1 MKKLRYKKILMIIVL
16 MVFSEMTLIQVHAS
30 ELELKP
36 KTYNES
42 NPYKLKVS
50 YTWTSEG
57 QTIQSYDVSDNG
69 QIAIAFSNQTIGV
82 FDNDMNFLYQL
93 SFINNGSYGVLW
105 LDESLLFIDHRSKT
119 AVVFGNDGVPENFY
133 EITGP
138 SNYYYEVVQERI
150 RKQGNDRY
158 YCTNGS
164 EGNIS
169 LVHYAYY
176 TILKRTSGEGKEEI
190 LYEVDTLFDGTFGA
204 KLYIVAY
211 PSIYVMSAIGVLIY
225 KIYKRHNK
233 R

>member
-1 MKKLRYKKILMIIVL
+1 MKKSRLLLIICV
-16 MVFSEMTLIQVHAS
+16 VIIFSEMTLIQVHAS

-42 NPYKLKVS
+42 SSYKFKVS

-69 QIAIAFSNQTIGV
+69 QIAIAFSNKTIGV

-105 LDESLLFIDHRSKT
+105 LDENLLFIDLRSDT
-119 AVVFGNDGVPENFY
+119 AVVFGNDGVPEYFY

-138 SNYYYEVVQERI
+138 SNYYSKFVRERI

-164 EGNIS
+164 ESEGNFS
-169 LVHYAYY
+169 LGETHYEYY

-190 LYEVDTLFDGTFGA
+190 LYEVNTLFDGTFGI
-204 KLYIVAY
+204 KLYIFAY
-211 PSIYVMSAIGVLIY
+211 VSVYVISAIGVLIY
-225 KIYKRHNK
+225 RKLNK
-233 R
+233 K

>member
-1 MKKLRYKKILMIIVL
+1 MKNVRLKILLILYVL

-42 NPYKLKVS
+42 NPYKFKVS

-93 SFINNGSYGVLW
+93 SFINDGAYGVLW
-105 LDESLLFIDHRSKT
+105 LDESLLFIALRSKT
-119 AVVFGNDGVPENFY
+119 AVAFGNDGVPEYFY
-133 EITGP
+133 EIIGP
-138 SNYYYEVVQERI
+138 SNYYSEFVLERI

-190 LYEVDTLFDGTFGA
+190 LYEVDTLFDGTFGL
-204 KLYIVAY
+204 KLCIAIYI
-211 PSIYVMSAIGVLIY
+211 SIYVMSAIGVLVY
-225 KIYKRHNK
+225 KIFKSHNK
-233 R
+233 K

>member
-1 MKKLRYKKILMIIVL
+1 MKKSRLLLIICFL
-16 MVFSEMTLIQVHAS
+16 IIFSEMTLIQVHAS

-42 NPYKLKVS
+42 NPYKFNVS

-69 QIAIAFSNQTIGV
+69 QIAIAFSNKTIGV

-105 LDESLLFIDHRSKT
+105 LDESLLVIDPRSEV
-119 AVVFGNDGVPENFY
+119 AVACGNDGVPEYFY

-138 SNYYYEVVQERI
+138 SNYYYEFVLERI

-164 EGNIS
+164 EGNFS
-169 LVHYAYY
+169 FVHYEYY
-176 TILKRTSGEGKEEI
+176 TILKRTSREGKEEI
-190 LYEVDTLFDGTFGA
+190 LYEVNTLFDGTFGI
-204 KLYIVAY
+204 KLYIFAY
-211 PSIYVMSAIGVLIY
+211 VSVYVISAIGVLIY
-225 KIYKRHNK
+225 KRLNK
-233 R
+233 K

>member
-1 MKKLRYKKILMIIVL
+1 
-16 MVFSEMTLIQVHAS
+16 MTLIQVHAS

-36 KTYNES
+36 KTYNENS
-42 NPYKLKVS
+42 SYKFKVS

-69 QIAIAFSNQTIGV
+69 QIAIAFSNKTIGV

-93 SFINNGSYGVLW
+93 SFIKDGSFGVLW
-105 LDESLLFIDHRSKT
+105 LDESLLFIDPRSEV
-119 AVVFGNDGVPENFY
+119 AVACGNDGVPECFY

-138 SNYYYEVVQERI
+138 SNYYEFVLERI

-164 EGNIS
+164 EGNFS
-169 LVHYAYY
+169 FVHYEYY

-190 LYEVDTLFDGTFGA
+190 LYEVNTLFDGTFGV
-204 KLYIVAY
+204 KLCIFVYV
-211 PSIYVMSAIGVLIY
+211 SIYVISAIVVLIY
-225 KIYKRHNK
+225 KKLNK
-233 R
+233 K

>member
-1 MKKLRYKKILMIIVL
+1 MKKSRLLLIIVVL

-30 ELELKP
+30 ELELEP
-36 KTYNES
+36 KTYNENS
-42 NPYKLKVS
+42 SYKFKVS

-57 QTIQSYDVSDNG
+57 QTIKSYDVSESG

-93 SFINNGSYGVLW
+93 SFIKDGAFGVLW

-119 AVVFGNDGVPENFY
+119 AVVFDNDGVPEYFY

-138 SNYYYEVVQERI
+138 SNYYSKFVRERI

-164 EGNIS
+164 ESEGNFS
-169 LVHYAYY
+169 LGETHYEYY

-190 LYEVDTLFDGTFGA
+190 LYEVNTLFDGTFGI
-204 KLYIVAY
+204 KLYIFAY
-211 PSIYVMSAIGVLIY
+211 VSVYVISAIGVLIY
-225 KIYKRHNK
+225 RKLNK
-233 R
+233 K

>member
-1 MKKLRYKKILMIIVL
+1 MKKSRLLLIIVVL

-30 ELELKP
+30 ELELEP
-36 KTYNES
+36 KTYNENS
-42 NPYKLKVS
+42 SYKFKVS

-57 QTIQSYDVSDNG
+57 QTIKSYDVSESG

-93 SFINNGSYGVLW
+93 SFIKDGAFGVLW

-119 AVVFGNDGVPENFY
+119 AVVFDNDGVPEYFY

-150 RKQGNDRY
+150 REQGNDRY

-164 EGNIS
+164 GDSIS
-169 LVHYAYY
+169 LVHYEYY
-176 TILKRTSGEGKEEI
+176 TILKRISEEGKEEI
-190 LYEVDTLFDGTFGA
+190 LYEANTLFDGAFEA
-204 KLYIVAY
+204 KLCIFAY
-211 PSIYVMSAIGVLIY
+211 VSIYVISAIVVLIY
-225 KIYKRHNK
+225 IKLNK
-233 R
+233 K